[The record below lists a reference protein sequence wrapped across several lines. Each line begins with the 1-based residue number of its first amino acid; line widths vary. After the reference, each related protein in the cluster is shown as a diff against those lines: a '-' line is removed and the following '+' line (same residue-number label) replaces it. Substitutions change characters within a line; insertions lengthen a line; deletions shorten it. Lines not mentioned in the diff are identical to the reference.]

1 MNNYLL
7 ILFFSLSFSWLARA
21 QQDSTRSLFI
31 YYPRFTP
38 SSMNVYVYI
47 DFNLEEEGLKYN
59 SEERWEQIKQQPL
72 FYIAFV
78 KENSS
83 NDSIY
88 RVYDVIPI
96 CEEESSCK
104 ACTSFGHSLAKVFAD
119 KKFYFDLE
127 WTSEK
132 EKKYYLYEH
141 GGSISRFTLKL
152 KLSEELPWPFRPE
165 KEWS

>member
-7 ILFFSLSFSWLARA
+7 ILFFLLSFSWLAQA

-31 YYPRFTP
+31 YYPPMPGYRGT
-38 SSMNVYVYI
+38 SIYI

-72 FYIAFV
+72 FYVFFI
-78 KENSS
+78 KENNS

-88 RVYDVIPI
+88 RVYNIIPT

-104 ACTSFGHSLAKVFAD
+104 DCNSFGNSLARVLAD
-119 KKFYFDLE
+119 KKFYFE
-127 WTSEK
+127 FQWTSEK
-132 EKKYYLYEH
+132 EKKNYIYEY
-141 GGSISRFTLKL
+141 GDDFSDFIFKL

-165 KEWS
+165 KE

>member
-7 ILFFSLSFSWLARA
+7 ILFFSLSFSWLAQA

-31 YYPRFTP
+31 YYPRLFP

-47 DFNLEEEGLKYN
+47 DFNLEEEVLKYN
-59 SEERWEQIKQQPL
+59 SEEYWAKIKQQPL

-88 RVYDVIPI
+88 RVYNIIPS
-96 CEEESSCK
+96 CEEEISCK
-104 ACTSFGHSLAKVFAD
+104 ECNILGQSLAKVFAD

-127 WTSEK
+127 WASEK
-132 EKKYYLYEH
+132 EKKNYIYKH
-141 GGSISRFTLKL
+141 GDNFSDFTLKL

-165 KEWS
+165 KE

>member
-31 YYPRFTP
+31 YAPRLNKGD
-38 SSMNVYVYI
+38 MNVSVYI

-59 SEERWEQIKQQPL
+59 SEERWVQIKQQPL
-72 FYIAFV
+72 FYISFI
-78 KENSS
+78 KENNS

-88 RVYDVIPI
+88 RVYDIIPF
-96 CEEESSCK
+96 CEEEISCK
-104 ACTSFGHSLAKVFAD
+104 DCASFGHSLAWVFAD

-127 WTSEK
+127 WASEK
-132 EKKYYLYEH
+132 EKEYHIYEH
-141 GGSISRFTLKL
+141 GGHIVSRFTFKL

-165 KEWS
+165 KE